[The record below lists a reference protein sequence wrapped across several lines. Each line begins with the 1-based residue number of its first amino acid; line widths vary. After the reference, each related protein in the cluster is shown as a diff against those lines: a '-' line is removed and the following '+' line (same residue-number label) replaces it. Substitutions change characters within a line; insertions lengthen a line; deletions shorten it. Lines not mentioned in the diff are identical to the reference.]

1 MTSSTG
7 LRQFEV
13 SFDATGLFDDSAA
26 FGEGELRQ
34 AAENYTDFF
43 VYVPGWHATKSSARR
58 MTKRLFANLSEQL
71 GGRRSEVAAVSVDW
85 PFFLFP
91 EDDPGSSMPTES
103 NGNQLAASLGLAFPD
118 AQFELDELGDLL
130 DRKPASLTELRRFHS
145 LATALVRA
153 PSQALEDSGPAAAFS
168 ANTVALF
175 AYAASMS
182 KTVHVDETDA
192 DPTGALWSGARE
204 VLRIVSYYEMSN
216 RAGVIGR
223 NKLGPLLRRLG
234 SAPGHPRI
242 HLIGHSYGARM
253 AAYALAGLD
262 HDDTADP
269 AVPWR
274 TPVKSLT
281 MLQGSLSHFAFADQR
296 PSDHSAHGALASV
309 AARVDGP
316 LISTYSSHDRF
327 LGWWYPTA
335 CMLNHEDSQ
344 SAEELAYRW
353 GAMGHDGLQG
363 LVPKDIEV
371 GPCGFEYDFGPGRQY
386 RMDASKIIA
395 TNQSA
400 MCGAHSD
407 IVRPEVVWALV
418 AASGGPGKPD

>member
-1 MTSSTG
+1 MTSSIG

-13 SFDATGLFDDSAA
+13 SFDATGLFDDSVA

-34 AAENYTDFF
+34 AASSYTDLF

-58 MTKRLFANLSEQL
+58 LTKRLFTSLSEQL
-71 GGRRSEVAAVSVDW
+71 GSRRSEVAAVAVDW

-118 AQFELDELGDLL
+118 GQFELDEIGDLL
-130 DRKPASLTELRRFHS
+130 DRQPASLPELRRFHT
-145 LATALVRA
+145 LATALVRS

-168 ANTVALF
+168 SNSVTLF

-182 KTVHVDETDA
+182 KTVHLDENDP
-192 DPTGALWSGARE
+192 DPTRALWSGARE
-204 VLRIVSYYEMSN
+204 VLRILSYYEMSN

-223 NKLGPLLRRLG
+223 YKLGPLLRRLG
-234 SAPGHPRI
+234 AAPGHPRI
-242 HLIGHSYGARM
+242 HLIGHSYGARL
-253 AAYALAGLD
+253 AAYSLAGLD
-262 HDDTADP
+262 SGNNADP
-269 AVPWR
+269 SSVWR

-281 MLQGSLSHFAFADQR
+281 MLQGALSHFAFADQR
-296 PSDHSAHGALASV
+296 PFEHTSHGALASV

-316 LISTYSSHDRF
+316 LISTFSSHDRF

-335 CMLNHEDSQ
+335 SMLNHEDSQ
-344 SAEELAYRW
+344 SAEDLAYRW

-363 LVPKDIEV
+363 LVPTDISM
-371 GPCGFEYDFGPGRQY
+371 GPCGTEYDFRPGRQY
-386 RMDASKIIA
+386 RLDASSVIA

-407 IVRPEVVWALV
+407 IVRPEVIWALV
-418 AASGGPGKPD
+418 AASGGPGKAD